1 MFQIE
6 SEELVLKIASLGAEM
21 KSLVD
26 KQTGQE
32 YLWHADPAYWGR
44 TSPILFPFVGG
55 CKNNE
60 MSYEGETY
68 SVPKHGFA
76 RNMEFDLISR
86 SEHEIWFAFTSN
98 EETLK
103 EYPFHFCLSIGY
115 RMEGKKIHVMWK
127 VENTD
132 KKKMYFS
139 IGGHPAFN
147 CPIHADE
154 NQTDYKIAFDVEN
167 NLQNSL
173 IAADGLLAED
183 QIELELQDGKLAIT
197 EHLFDNDALVIENE
211 QVHKVGFVTPSGK
224 EYVSVE
230 FDAPVVG
237 IWSPA
242 GKCAPF
248 ICIEPW
254 YGRCDRSNF
263 TGTLEEREY
272 GNELNPGE
280 LFEKSYTITVV

>member
-1 MFQIE
+1 
-6 SEELVLKIASLGAEM
+6 
-21 KSLVD
+21 
-26 KQTGQE
+26 
-32 YLWHADPAYWGR
+32 
-44 TSPILFPFVGG
+44 
-55 CKNNE
+55 
-60 MSYEGETY
+60 
-68 SVPKHGFA
+68 
-76 RNMEFDLISR
+76 MEFDLISQ
-86 SEHEIWFAFTSN
+86 SAQEIWFALTSS

-103 EYPFHFCLSIGY
+103 EYPFHFCLSLGY
-115 RMEGKKIHVMWK
+115 RLEGKSVRVMWK

-154 NQTDYKIAFDVEN
+154 NQTAYKIAFDVEN
-167 NLQNSL
+167 QLQNSL
-173 IAADGLLAED
+173 IGADGLLDEK
-183 QIELELQDGKLAIT
+183 QMKLELHDGKLAIT

-211 QVHKVGFVTPSGK
+211 QVKKVAFVTPSGK

-248 ICIEPW
+248 ICI
-254 YGRCDRSNF
+254 DRGMDDVTEVFS
-263 TGTLEEREY
+263 REHLR
-272 GNELNPGE
+272 NVSMEMN
-280 LFEKSYTITVV
+280 